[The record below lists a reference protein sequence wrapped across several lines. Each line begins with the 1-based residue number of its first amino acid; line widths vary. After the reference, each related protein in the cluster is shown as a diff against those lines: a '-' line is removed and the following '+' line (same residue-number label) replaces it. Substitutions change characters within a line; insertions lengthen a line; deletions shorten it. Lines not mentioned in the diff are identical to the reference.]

1 MFVLHHP
8 TDMGN
13 AQNAKEP
20 DKITY
25 EMAQEE
31 IVQNSGFDMDTGG
44 KSKGKS
50 LLKRLF
56 VFSMELDTSK

>member
-8 TDMGN
+8 ADMGN
-13 AQNAKEP
+13 TQNAKEP
-20 DKITY
+20 EKITY
-25 EMAQEE
+25 DMAQEE

-50 LLKRLF
+50 GHVVEIRWQAF
-56 VFSMELDTSK
+56 YFEV

>member
-8 TDMGN
+8 ADMGN
-13 AQNAKEP
+13 TQNAKEP
-20 DKITY
+20 EKITY
-25 EMAQEE
+25 DMAQEE

-50 LLKRLF
+50 RH
-56 VFSMELDTSK
+56 VVEIR